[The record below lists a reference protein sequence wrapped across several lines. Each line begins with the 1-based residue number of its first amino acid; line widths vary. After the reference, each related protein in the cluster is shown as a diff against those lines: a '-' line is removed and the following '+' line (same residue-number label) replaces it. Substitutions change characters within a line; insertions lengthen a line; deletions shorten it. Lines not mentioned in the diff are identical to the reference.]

1 MPLTTTT
8 IGAYPKP
15 ASVRIPD
22 WFDPGAMDS
31 SVATRDYV
39 SAIGR
44 LGAEAAR
51 IIAGGVR
58 QVIADQVACGID
70 IPTDGEVKRENYVH
84 YHCRHLDGFD
94 FENLTHR
101 VLRNGAYESDLPTV
115 RGPVKA
121 RAPFLSEDWK
131 IAQSFT
137 ERPVKITL
145 PGPMTIA
152 DTTADAFYNDP
163 EALGRDLAVALNA
176 EILALAEAGCTYIQ
190 IDEPLFARK
199 PKEALA
205 YGLDHIAR
213 CWQGVPAGVIPGGV
227 TRVMHMC
234 CGYPN
239 HLDQEN
245 YVKADPRAY
254 FELAE
259 AVDASPVDAVSLED
273 AHCHNDLSL
282 LDRFKSTTVIFGVVA
297 IARSRV
303 ESVEEVRDRLNA
315 ALQHLPA
322 ERLVAAPDCGLGHLG
337 RDLAMQK
344 LRVLSQAAKG
354 V

>member
-1 MPLTTTT
+1 MALTTTT

-15 ASVRIPD
+15 ESVRIPD

-31 SVATRDYV
+31 SAATRDYIA
-39 SAIGR
+39 AIEK
-44 LGAEAAR
+44 LGAAAAKV
-51 IIAGGVR
+51 IGEGIR

-70 IPTDGEVKRENYVH
+70 IPTDGEVKRENYIH

-101 VLRNGAYESDLPTV
+101 VLRGGAYEANLPTV
-115 RGPVKA
+115 RGPVTA
-121 RAPFLSEDWK
+121 REHFLPDDWTL
-131 IAQSFT
+131 AQSFT
-137 ERPVKITL
+137 DRPVKITL

-152 DTTADAFYNDP
+152 DTTADEYYGDAEAF
-163 EALGRDLAVALNA
+163 GRDLAAALNR
-176 EILALAEAGCTYIQ
+176 EVLALAEAGCTHIQ

-199 PKEALA
+199 PREALA
-205 YGLDHIAR
+205 YGIAHIER
-213 CWQGVPAGVIPGGV
+213 CWQDVPDTV
-227 TRVMHMC
+227 TKTMHMC

-239 HLDQEN
+239 RLDDEH
-245 YVKADPRAY
+245 YVKADPHAY

-259 AVDASPVDAVSLED
+259 AVNASVVDAVSIED
-273 AHCHNDLSL
+273 AHRHNDLTL
-282 LDRFKSTTVIFGVVA
+282 LDRFTDTTVIFGVIA

-303 ESVEEVRDRLNA
+303 ETVDEVRERLQA
-315 ALQHLPA
+315 ALKHLPL

-344 LRVLSQAAKG
+344 LNVLSQAAKS

>member
-31 SVATRDYV
+31 SVATRDYIG
-39 SAIGR
+39 AIEK
-44 LGAEAAR
+44 LGAEAGR
-51 IIAGGVR
+51 IIAEGVR
-58 QVIADQVACGID
+58 QVVSDQVACGID

-101 VLRNGAYESDLPTV
+101 VLRGGAYETDLPTV
-115 RGPVKA
+115 RGAVAA
-121 RAPFLSEDWK
+121 RAPFLPADWK
-131 IAQSFT
+131 LAQSFT

-152 DTTADAFYNDP
+152 DTTADAYYGDA
-163 EALGRDLAVALNA
+163 EALGRDLAAALNA
-176 EILALAEAGCTYIQ
+176 EILALAEAGCRYIQ
-190 IDEPLFARK
+190 VDEPLFARK

-213 CWQGVPAGVIPGGV
+213 CWEGVPEGV

-239 HLDQEN
+239 RLDQED
-245 YVKADPRAY
+245 YVKADPGAY
-254 FELAE
+254 LELAE
-259 AVDASPVDAVSLED
+259 AVDASPIDAVSLED
-273 AHCHNDLSL
+273 AHRHNDLSL
-282 LDRFKSTTVIFGVVA
+282 LDRFKDTTVIFGVIA

-303 ESVEEVRDRLNA
+303 ESVEEVRDRLKA
-315 ALQHLPA
+315 ALKHLPA

-344 LRVLSQAAKG
+344 LWVLCEAAKG